1 MPLSS
6 YTSAVPPRSVRSSR
20 ACSRSSWCRII
31 HASLPST
38 ARPVE
43 TARVSVQM
51 KMTYTLWIILL
62 SYVILMCCLPVL
74 SDFFQKLPLSDCP
87 LYLRL
92 LAGPDLENLMFILKE
107 NETGEV
113 EVSFSILSKFVT
125 VFVIFAQH
133 NKHYHQR

>member
-1 MPLSS
+1 
-6 YTSAVPPRSVRSSR
+6 
-20 ACSRSSWCRII
+20 
-31 HASLPST
+31 
-38 ARPVE
+38 
-43 TARVSVQM
+43 M

-62 SYVILMCCLPVL
+62 AYVILMCCLCVS

-113 EVSFSILSKFVT
+113 EVSFSLLSKFVIF
-125 VFVIFAQH
+125 FVIFAQH
-133 NKHYHQR
+133 N